1 MKRPVQESNDK
12 ISARPAQIHQ
22 RDRLSKVWLIPL
34 LALAISCWMVAD
46 TYLNKGP
53 EVVITFSDAEGLE
66 AGKTRVKTLNVDIGY
81 VDKVLLNE
89 QRDGVVIHAVLDAQ
103 VKEML
108 KSNAQF
114 WVVKPR
120 IGSGGISGLS
130 TLTSGSY
137 IEFVAGDSDD
147 SSLSF
152 DGLEQAPITAQGIAG
167 IRLNLISEQGDSLSI
182 GEPVLYRGFEVGRV
196 ERSDFDIAKRQVQY
210 QLFIRSPYSELLT
223 QNTYFWNSSGVD
235 FSANAQGINVNVG
248 SLESIIRGGVTFDV
262 PTDLP
267 LGGAIEHD
275 KLHVLYP
282 DKNSVYEQRQ
292 YLSQEFTILFEDSV
306 RGLQE
311 GAPVEYRGIRLG
323 TVKKVIS
330 VLNPSDSEQV
340 AERRIPV
347 IISIEPARIGLSNDQ
362 ASLDKIAQLL
372 TQWTSQGLKAS
383 LKSASLLTGS
393 LFVDLDYYEIK
404 SADIILTQ
412 FNGVDV
418 IPSVS
423 GSLAQI
429 EQKVFAILDKFEQM
443 PINITIDSI
452 NTMLGNANSTME
464 ELNQAITQVKV
475 LLSQSQTQGIPS
487 HINAT
492 LDQLSDTLK
501 GFNQQAPVYN
511 ELEQTLIDFQLL
523 MREAQPFIK
532 ELNNKPNSLIF
543 ESKAGLDPQPK
554 GKSND

>member
-1 MKRPVQESNDK
+1 MKSLVQENNNQV
-12 ISARPAQIHQ
+12 SAQPPQINNHNKV
-22 RDRLSKVWLIPL
+22 SKVWLIPL
-34 LALAISCWMVAD
+34 LALAIGSWMVLD

-53 EVVITFSDAEGLE
+53 EIVITFSNAEGLE

-81 VDKVLLNE
+81 VDKVRLNE
-89 QRDGVVIHAVLDAQ
+89 QHDGVVVHAVLDAQ
-103 VKEML
+103 VRDML
-108 KSNAQF
+108 KTNAQF

-137 IEFVAGDSDD
+137 IEFVAGDNGQSAQE
-147 SSLSF
+147 F
-152 DGLEQAPITAQGIAG
+152 TGLEQAPITAQGVPG
-167 IRLNLISEQGDSLSI
+167 IRISLVSEQGDSLSI

-196 ERSDFDIAKRQVQY
+196 ESSDFDIAKREVHY
-210 QLFIRSPYSELLT
+210 QIFVRSPYSELLT
-223 QNTYFWNSSGVD
+223 ENTYFWNSSGVD

-248 SLESIIRGGVTFDV
+248 SLESIIRGGVAFDV

-267 LGGAIEHD
+267 LGGSISSEKQHI
-275 KLHVLYP
+275 LYP
-282 DKNSVYEQRQ
+282 DKSSVYEQRQ
-292 YLSQEFTILFEDSV
+292 YVAKDFTILFEDSV
-306 RGLQE
+306 RGLQV

-323 TVKKVIS
+323 TVKEVIS
-330 VLNPSDSEQV
+330 VLNSQNTEV
-340 AERRIPV
+340 TERRIPV
-347 IISIEPARIGLSNDQ
+347 IISIEPARVGLSNEP
-362 ASLDKIAQLL
+362 ASLEQISTLI

-383 LKSASLLTGS
+383 LKSGSLLTGS
-393 LFVDLDYYEIK
+393 LFVDLDYYEDK
-404 SADIILTQ
+404 LATNTTTQ
-412 FNGVDV
+412 SNGFDV

-429 EQKVFAILDKFEQM
+429 EQKVFSILDKFEQM

-452 NTMLGNANSTME
+452 NQMLANANSTME
-464 ELNQAITQVKV
+464 ELNQAVAQVKV
-475 LLSQSQTQGIPS
+475 LLSQSHTQAIPQ
-487 HINAT
+487 HINET
-492 LDQLSDTLK
+492 LDQLSETLK

-543 ESKAGLDPQPK
+543 ESKAGLDQQPK